1 MTFNFDEFTKS
12 FGFPARQKSSI
23 VRTQVSDRVDLIYLS
38 DLGKAGIHI
47 RGLASML
54 NCDHSVIRRA
64 IEGGAQE
71 HVVELEVPTAGGLQG
86 GAFILERGVVQ
97 VLKTIRRSNCAQAT
111 KDAAEE
117 LYDRFAEA
125 GFKLYT
131 MLEVAPEALI
141 PEGYHKSPPQPD
153 RFAEMRAQAEL
164 AIALAGNPGAIE
176 AYKSLFC
183 APSVTAP
190 AVQTPPS
197 LDDEE
202 FLDKII
208 DRLQTP
214 KTSVKAPMEALPMLQ
229 DFFTKLDALKR
240 KGVCGEWNS
249 TIIYRARKSWIALHM
264 ADIWPKM
271 ENYFDMEYT
280 RFQLE
285 LAILELG
292 GERRTLQ
299 RFIPEEGG
307 DKKTKPRHCAL
318 VPGNLDV

>member
-1 MTFNFDEFTKS
+1 MQESNNSALTLKQFEGEDGIEILIDTSTGES
-12 FGFPARQKSSI
+12 FCSVRGYARMS
-23 VRTQVSDRVDLIYLS
+23 
-38 DLGKAGIHI
+38 GKAVSTISERKAFGEQALDM
-47 RGLASML
+47 GQVQT
-54 NCDHSVIRRA
+54 D
-64 IEGGAQE
+64 
-71 HVVELEVPTAGGLQG
+71 GGLQG
-86 GAFILERGVVQ
+86 VRLITEDQIVEWLPKDNPIAATHLLKLGVRMG
-97 VLKTIRRSNCAQAT
+97 LHKM
-111 KDAAEE
+111 
-117 LYDRFAEA
+117 A
-125 GFKLYT
+125 GYSVSST
-131 MLEVAPEALI
+131 AVNPE
-141 PEGYHKSPPQPD
+141 PD

-183 APSVTAP
+183 TPSVTPP
-190 AVQTPPS
+190 AVQTSPS

-249 TIIYRARKSWIALHM
+249 TIIYRSKKSWIALHI

-271 ENYFDMEYT
+271 GNYFDMEYT

-292 GERRTLQ
+292 GERRSLQ
-299 RFIPEEGG
+299 RFTPEEGG
-307 DKKTKPRHCAL
+307 DKKTKQRHCAL
-318 VPGNLDV
+318 IPGHLDV